1 MAAQTLRVSLSE
13 QPLKIHTKQPKIK
26 GGLKRGENGKRPA
39 RRSKLR
45 DEEERHGE
53 ALRGG
58 TPFSLKVEPAPP
70 HGERRREVEAR
81 LPEGSRDSSGVEPSP
96 VVGDLGSQGRRRC
109 SALCSAG
116 AVCCC
121 WFRAVG
127 FRHVNCKPKDSTS
140 APCRRGE
147 SATGEGPVR
156 VAACWRDAGHTN
168 QGSRRASTGTARG
181 STTPSVLAVA
191 ELHCTCHAYRHR
203 YGADNFTAVA
213 TDAGDTAVCVG
224 SNATAGPPAPGFAA
238 AAAALVRNVTAAAP
252 GARDHYYASSSSA
265 ESGRAPRAYAA
276 AQCWRSLNASACAA
290 SARDLVLRQC
300 LPGAA
305 EGYGLNA
312 GCVVRYSTRPFYLPA
327 DAAGGGGSSSR
338 HTVIIVIA
346 SVFSAVAVIGI
357 AFVWTKMRSRRDDVH
372 DDMDGSGEIIR
383 AIAASHLSFKY
394 QELRR
399 ATDEFNQI
407 NKLGQGGYG
416 SVYKGVLPDGREVAV
431 KRLFFNTRQWAD
443 QFFNEVRLVSQV
455 PHKNLVKL
463 LGCSVEGP
471 ESLLVYEYLCNTS
484 LDHYLF
490 DAFKKN
496 ALDWERRFEIVLG
509 TAEGLSYL
517 HSASEIRIIH
527 RDIKASNIL
536 LDQRFRPKIADFGL
550 ARNFMEDQSHL
561 STGLAG
567 TFGYMAPEYIVHGQL
582 TEKADIY
589 SYGVLV
595 LEIITGRKNHN
606 SVASSAEGLS
616 LMALIWKHYNAGTLM
631 KLLDPNLR
639 EQCSE
644 SEALQVFHVGL
655 LCAQAS
661 PNLRPPMRKVV
672 EMLSGR
678 DRVLP
683 RPTQPPFIDVKGSN
697 AKSDGSGSTSLLSSS
712 DKSPFSLNQLS
723 VSGVEAR

>member
-1 MAAQTLRVSLSE
+1 MQ
-13 QPLKIHTKQPKIK
+13 
-26 GGLKRGENGKRPA
+26 
-39 RRSKLR
+39 
-45 DEEERHGE
+45 
-53 ALRGG
+53 
-58 TPFSLKVEPAPP
+58 
-70 HGERRREVEAR
+70 RRRR
-81 LPEGSRDSSGVEPSP
+81 T
-96 VVGDLGSQGRRRC
+96 GR
-109 SALCSAG
+109 AHHHHPLFLQAAAVLAHLLLAAG
-116 AVCCC
+116 A
-121 WFRAVG
+121 G
-127 FRHVNCKPKDSTS
+127 
-140 APCRRGE
+140 
-147 SATGEGPVR
+147 
-156 VAACWRDAGHTN
+156 DAGAPAILGTVCGN
-168 QGSRRASTGTARG
+168 TRTPNPEAFDVSFVTTLEMIYQNVTRSGFGAAGSGTGNNTVFGLGQCLAYLSSTDCQLCYAQSRVKL
-181 STTPSVLAVA
+181 P
-191 ELHCTCHAYRHR
+191 HCLPADGGRIYLDGCFLR
-203 YGADNFTAVA
+203 YGARNFTADS
-213 TDAGDTAVCVG
+213 TDAGDTAVCG
-224 SNATAGPPAPGFAA
+224 SNATGGGAPGFAA
-238 AAAALVRNVTAAAP
+238 AAAELVRNVTATAP
-252 GARDHYYASSSSA
+252 GARDYYYASSSA
-265 ESGRAPRAYAA
+265 ESSGRAARAYAA

-290 SARDLVLRQC
+290 CVASARDRVLRQC

-312 GCVVRYSTRPFYLPA
+312 GCVVRYSTRPFYLAA
-327 DAAGGGGSSSR
+327 DAGGGGGGSSTR
-338 HTVIIVIA
+338 HIVVIVIA
-346 SVFSAVAVIGI
+346 SVFSALAVIGI
-357 AFVWTKMRSRRDDVH
+357 AFVWTKMRSRRDNLH

-394 QELRR
+394 EELRR

-443 QFFNEVRLVSQV
+443 QFFNEVKLVSQV
-455 PHKNLVKL
+455 QHKNLVKL

-517 HSASEIRIIH
+517 HNASEIRIIH

-536 LDQRFRPKIADFGL
+536 LDERFRPKIADFGL
-550 ARNFMEDQSHL
+550 ARNFLEDQSHL

-631 KLLDPNLR
+631 ELLDPNLR
-639 EQCSE
+639 DQCSE
-644 SEALQVFHVGL
+644 EEALQVFHIGL

-661 PNLRPPMRKVV
+661 PNLRPPMWKVV

-678 DRVLP
+678 AKVLP

-697 AKSDGSGSTSLLSSS
+697 AKSDSSGSTSLLTNS
-712 DKSPFSLNQLS
+712 DRSPFSLNQLS

>member
-1 MAAQTLRVSLSE
+1 MLQR
-13 QPLKIHTKQPKIK
+13 
-26 GGLKRGENGKRPA
+26 RRPGIA
-39 RRSKLR
+39 RRHHHRLLLPPAA
-45 DEEERHGE
+45 
-53 ALRGG
+53 ALAHLLLLLLFAAAGAGADDAG
-58 TPFSLKVEPAPP
+58 TPAIVATVCSATQTPDPEAFDVSFVTTLEMIYQNVTRSGFGAAGSGEGNNTVYGLGQCLAYLSPTDCQLCYAQSRVKLP
-70 HGERRREVEAR
+70 HC
-81 LPEGSRDSSGVEPSP
+81 LPSDAGRIYLDGCFLRYGSR
-96 VVGDLGSQGRRRC
+96 
-109 SALCSAG
+109 
-116 AVCCC
+116 
-121 WFRAVG
+121 
-127 FRHVNCKPKDSTS
+127 
-140 APCRRGE
+140 
-147 SATGEGPVR
+147 
-156 VAACWRDAGHTN
+156 
-168 QGSRRASTGTARG
+168 
-181 STTPSVLAVA
+181 
-191 ELHCTCHAYRHR
+191 
-203 YGADNFTAVA
+203 NFTAADA
-213 TDAGDTAVCVG
+213 TDAADTAVCG
-224 SNATAGPPAPGFAA
+224 NATAAASPGFAA

-252 GARDHYYASSSSA
+252 GARDYYYASSGSS
-265 ESGRAPRAYAA
+265 ESAGRRAAPAPRAYAA

-290 SARDLVLRQC
+290 CVASARDRVLRQC

-312 GCVVRYSTRPFYLPA
+312 GCVVRYSTRPFYLTA
-327 DAAGGGGSSSR
+327 EAAGGGGSSTR
-338 HTVIIVIA
+338 HIVIIVIA
-346 SVFSAVAVIGI
+346 SVFSALAVIGI
-357 AFVWTKMRSRRDDVH
+357 AFVWIKMRSRRDDLH
-372 DDMDGSGEIIR
+372 DDMDGSGEVIR

-394 QELRR
+394 EELRR

-443 QFFNEVRLVSQV
+443 QFFNEVKLVSQV
-455 PHKNLVKL
+455 QHKNLVKL
-463 LGCSVEGP
+463 IGCSVEGP

-536 LDQRFRPKIADFGL
+536 LDERFRPKIADFGL

-616 LMALIWKHYNAGTLM
+616 LMALIWKHYNAGTLTE
-631 KLLDPNLR
+631 LLDPNLR

-644 SEALQVFHVGL
+644 EEALQVFHVGL

-661 PNLRPPMRKVV
+661 PNLRPPMWKVV

-678 DRVLP
+678 AKVLP
-683 RPTQPPFIDVKGSN
+683 RPTQPPFIDVKGSKN
-697 AKSDGSGSTSLLSSS
+697 AKSDSSSGSTSLLTNS
-712 DKSPFSLNQLS
+712 DRSPFSLNQLS

>member
-1 MAAQTLRVSLSE
+1 M
-13 QPLKIHTKQPKIK
+13 
-26 GGLKRGENGKRPA
+26 
-39 RRSKLR
+39 
-45 DEEERHGE
+45 
-53 ALRGG
+53 
-58 TPFSLKVEPAPP
+58 
-70 HGERRREVEAR
+70 
-81 LPEGSRDSSGVEPSP
+81 
-96 VVGDLGSQGRRRC
+96 
-109 SALCSAG
+109 
-116 AVCCC
+116 
-121 WFRAVG
+121 
-127 FRHVNCKPKDSTS
+127 
-140 APCRRGE
+140 
-147 SATGEGPVR
+147 
-156 VAACWRDAGHTN
+156 
-168 QGSRRASTGTARG
+168 
-181 STTPSVLAVA
+181 
-191 ELHCTCHAYRHR
+191 
-203 YGADNFTAVA
+203 
-213 TDAGDTAVCVG
+213 
-224 SNATAGPPAPGFAA
+224 
-238 AAAALVRNVTAAAP
+238 
-252 GARDHYYASSSSA
+252 
-265 ESGRAPRAYAA
+265 
-276 AQCWRSLNASACAA
+276 
-290 SARDLVLRQC
+290 SAR
-300 LPGAA
+300 
-305 EGYGLNA
+305 
-312 GCVVRYSTRPFYLPA
+312 
-327 DAAGGGGSSSR
+327 
-338 HTVIIVIA
+338 HIVIIVIA
-346 SVFSAVAVIGI
+346 SVFSALAVIGI
-357 AFVWTKMRSRRDDVH
+357 ALVWTKMRSRRDNLH

-455 PHKNLVKL
+455 QHKNLVKL

-496 ALDWERRFEIVLG
+496 ALDWERRFEIILG

-517 HSASEIRIIH
+517 HNASEIRIIH

-536 LDQRFRPKIADFGL
+536 LDERFRPKIADFGL

-595 LEIITGRKNHN
+595 LEIVTGRKNHN

-616 LMALIWKHYNAGTLM
+616 LMALIWKHYNAGTLIE
-631 KLLDPNLR
+631 LLDPNLR

-644 SEALQVFHVGL
+644 EEALQVFHVGL

-661 PNLRPPMRKVV
+661 PNLRPPMWKVV

-678 DRVLP
+678 DKVLP

>member
-1 MAAQTLRVSLSE
+1 MQRRRTGSTHRTMLPPAAVLAHVLF
-13 QPLKIHTKQPKIK
+13 LLAAAV
-26 GGLKRGENGKRPA
+26 GA
-39 RRSKLR
+39 
-45 DEEERHGE
+45 DD
-53 ALRGG
+53 AG
-58 TPFSLKVEPAPP
+58 TPAIVATVCGPTQTPDP
-70 HGERRREVEAR
+70 EAFDVSFVTT
-81 LPEGSRDSSGVEPSP
+81 LEMIYQNVTQSGFGAAGS
-96 VVGDLGSQGRRRC
+96 
-109 SALCSAG
+109 
-116 AVCCC
+116 
-121 WFRAVG
+121 
-127 FRHVNCKPKDSTS
+127 
-140 APCRRGE
+140 
-147 SATGEGPVR
+147 GEGNNTVFGLGQCLAYLSPTDCQLCYAQSR
-156 VAACWRDAGHTN
+156 VKL
-168 QGSRRASTGTARG
+168 
-181 STTPSVLAVA
+181 P
-191 ELHCTCHAYRHR
+191 HCLPADGGRIYLDGCFLR
-203 YGADNFTAVA
+203 YGAANFTAAA
-213 TDAGDTAVCVG
+213 TDAADTAVCG
-224 SNATAGPPAPGFAA
+224 NATAPAPPPGFAA

-252 GARDHYYASSSSA
+252 GARDYYYASASAAA
-265 ESGRAPRAYAA
+265 ESGRTAAARAYAA

-290 SARDLVLRQC
+290 CVASARDRVLRQC
-300 LPGAA
+300 LPNAA

-312 GCVVRYSTRPFYLPA
+312 GCVVRYSTRPFYLPSEA
-327 DAAGGGGSSSR
+327 GGGGGSSKR

-346 SVFSAVAVIGI
+346 SVFSALAVIGI
-357 AFVWTKMRSRRDDVH
+357 AFFWTKMRSRRDDLH

-394 QELRR
+394 EELRR

-443 QFFNEVRLVSQV
+443 QFFNEVKLVSQV
-455 PHKNLVKL
+455 QHKNLVKL
-463 LGCSVEGP
+463 IGCSVEGP

-496 ALDWERRFEIVLG
+496 ALDWERRFEIILG

-517 HSASEIRIIH
+517 HNASEIRIIH

-536 LDQRFRPKIADFGL
+536 LDERFRPKIADFGL

-631 KLLDPNLR
+631 ELLDPNLR
-639 EQCSE
+639 EQCSSE
-644 SEALQVFHVGL
+644 EALQVFHVGL

-661 PNLRPPMRKVV
+661 PNLRPPMWKVV

-678 DRVLP
+678 ANVLP
-683 RPTQPPFIDVKGSN
+683 RPTQPPFIDVKGPSN
-697 AKSDGSGSTSLLSSS
+697 AKTDSSASTSLLTNS
-712 DKSPFSLNQLS
+712 DRSPFSLNQLS

>member
-1 MAAQTLRVSLSE
+1 MHRWRAGRAHHHHPLLPAAAVLTHLL
-13 QPLKIHTKQPKIK
+13 LAAAAAA
-26 GGLKRGENGKRPA
+26 GA
-39 RRSKLR
+39 
-45 DEEERHGE
+45 DEP
-53 ALRGG
+53 G
-58 TPFSLKVEPAPP
+58 TPAILATVCGATQTPD
-70 HGERRREVEAR
+70 
-81 LPEGSRDSSGVEPSP
+81 PEGFDVSFVTTLEMIYQNVTRSGF
-96 VVGDLGSQGRRRC
+96 G
-109 SALCSAG
+109 
-116 AVCCC
+116 
-121 WFRAVG
+121 
-127 FRHVNCKPKDSTS
+127 
-140 APCRRGE
+140 
-147 SATGEGPVR
+147 ATGSGAGNNTVFGLGQCLAYLSPTDCQLCYAQSR
-156 VAACWRDAGHTN
+156 VKL
-168 QGSRRASTGTARG
+168 
-181 STTPSVLAVA
+181 P
-191 ELHCTCHAYRHR
+191 HCLPADGGRIYLDGCFLR

-213 TDAGDTAVCVG
+213 TDASDTAVCG
-224 SNATAGPPAPGFAA
+224 SNATGAPPAPGFAA
-238 AAAALVRNVTAAAP
+238 AAAALVQNVTAAAP
-252 GARDHYYASSSSA
+252 GARDYYYASSSPD
-265 ESGRAPRAYAA
+265 SGRALRAYAA

-290 SARDLVLRQC
+290 CVASARDRVLRQC

-312 GCVVRYSTRPFYLPA
+312 GCVVRYSTWPFYLPA
-327 DAAGGGGSSSR
+327 AAAAGGGSSSR
-338 HTVIIVIA
+338 HIVIIVVA
-346 SVFSAVAVIGI
+346 LVFSALAVIGI
-357 AFVWTKMRSRRDDVH
+357 AFVWTKMRPRRDDLH
-372 DDMDGSGEIIR
+372 DDMDGSGEVIR

-394 QELRR
+394 QELRQ

-416 SVYKGVLPDGREVAV
+416 SVYKGVLPDGGEVAV

-455 PHKNLVKL
+455 QHKNLVKL

-496 ALDWERRFEIVLG
+496 ALDWERRFEIILG

-517 HSASEIRIIH
+517 HNASEIRIIH

-536 LDQRFRPKIADFGL
+536 LDERFRPKIADFGL

-616 LMALIWKHYNAGTLM
+616 LMALIWKHYNAGTLTE
-631 KLLDPNLR
+631 LLDPNLR

-644 SEALQVFHVGL
+644 EEALQVFHVGL

-661 PNLRPPMRKVV
+661 PNLRPPMWKVV

-678 DRVLP
+678 DKVLP
-683 RPTQPPFIDVKGSN
+683 RPTQPPFINVKGSN

>member
-1 MAAQTLRVSLSE
+1 MLHR
-13 QPLKIHTKQPKIK
+13 
-26 GGLKRGENGKRPA
+26 RPRIA
-39 RRSKLR
+39 RRHHHHLLLSPAAVVARLLLLLLAAGAGA
-45 DEEERHGE
+45 DDDT
-53 ALRGG
+53 G
-58 TPFSLKVEPAPP
+58 TPAIVATVCGPTRTPD
-70 HGERRREVEAR
+70 
-81 LPEGSRDSSGVEPSP
+81 PEGFDVSFVTTLEMIYQNVTRSGY
-96 VVGDLGSQGRRRC
+96 GAAGS
-109 SALCSAG
+109 
-116 AVCCC
+116 
-121 WFRAVG
+121 
-127 FRHVNCKPKDSTS
+127 
-140 APCRRGE
+140 
-147 SATGEGPVR
+147 GEGNNTVYGLGQCLAYLSPTDCQLCYAQSR
-156 VAACWRDAGHTN
+156 VKLPHCLPSDAGRIYLDGCFLRY
-168 QGSRRASTGTARG
+168 GSR
-181 STTPSVLAVA
+181 
-191 ELHCTCHAYRHR
+191 
-203 YGADNFTAVA
+203 NFTASDA
-213 TDAGDTAVCVG
+213 TDAADTAVCG
-224 SNATAGPPAPGFAA
+224 NATAAPPGPGFAA

-252 GARDHYYASSSSA
+252 GARDYYYASAA
-265 ESGRAPRAYAA
+265 ESGRAPAARAYAA
-276 AQCWRSLNASACAA
+276 AQCWRSLNASACAECVA
-290 SARDLVLRQC
+290 SARDRVLRQC

-312 GCVVRYSTRPFYLPA
+312 GCVVRYSTRPFYLTA
-327 DAAGGGGSSSR
+327 EASGGGGSSTR
-338 HTVIIVIA
+338 HIVIIVIA
-346 SVFSAVAVIGI
+346 SVFSALAVIGM
-357 AFVWTKMRSRRDDVH
+357 AFVWIKMRSRRDDLH
-372 DDMDGSGEIIR
+372 DDMDGSGEVIR

-394 QELRR
+394 EELRR

-443 QFFNEVRLVSQV
+443 QFFNEVKLVSQV
-455 PHKNLVKL
+455 QHKNLVKL
-463 LGCSVEGP
+463 IGCSVEGP

-496 ALDWERRFEIVLG
+496 ALDWERRFEIILG

-517 HSASEIRIIH
+517 HNASEIRIIH

-536 LDQRFRPKIADFGL
+536 LDERFRPKIADFGL

-616 LMALIWKHYNAGTLM
+616 LMALIWKHYNAGTLTE
-631 KLLDPNLR
+631 LLDPNLR

-644 SEALQVFHVGL
+644 EEALQVFHVGL

-661 PNLRPPMRKVV
+661 PNLRPPMWKVV

-678 DRVLP
+678 AKVLP
-683 RPTQPPFIDVKGSN
+683 RPTQPPFIDVKGPKN
-697 AKSDGSGSTSLLSSS
+697 AKSDSSGSTSLLTNS
-712 DKSPFSLNQLS
+712 DRSPFSLNQLS